1 MTQCWMIL
9 LILSS
14 RILVS
19 GCLQLQFYDKLY
31 WLYMKYPEV
40 TRKILSNGQN
50 SSVRVEISKMEIFSD
65 AELFPV
71 IFFLAPC
78 KRLTIIFS
86 INPPP
91 PQKTYFGVIKNYLEI
106 YPNWQIPVSQMTI
119 TVSHVWPRNDLR
131 WKKVTA
137 TQQIFYSIN
146 FNN

>member
-1 MTQCWMIL
+1 MKEGFKSSSARIVNFKVGKGMIQCWMIL

-86 INPPP
+86 IKNPP
-91 PQKTYFGVIKNYLEI
+91 TKNLFWSYKKLLRNI
-106 YPNWQIPVSQMTI
+106 SQLANT
-119 TVSHVWPRNDLR
+119 R
-131 WKKVTA
+131 
-137 TQQIFYSIN
+137 
-146 FNN
+146 